1 MIRFM
6 SPSQHDRALQDRATR
21 LRERQ
26 QTQRAAL
33 VKVPAALARVDAVV
47 ARERAREEIERQ
59 AALLAELKRQAKE
72 LAASQ
77 RRELGGR
84 ALRSADEE
92 RDAAAAV
99 IAEAVDAFGSRAA
112 AAEGLGVPQRTVS
125 EYVARNARTRGKD
138 VGQALADDADPDD
151 DQPSQHQLPLV

>member
-1 MIRFM
+1 M
-6 SPSQHDRALQDRATR
+6 SPSQHDRALQDRANR

-26 QTQRAAL
+26 QAQRAAL
-33 VKVPAALARVDAVV
+33 VKVPAALARVDAVA
-47 ARERAREEIERQ
+47 ARERAQEEIERQ
-59 AALLAELKRQAKE
+59 TALLAGLKRQAKE

-84 ALRSADEE
+84 ALRSAGEE

-112 AAEGLGVPQRTVS
+112 AAEALGVAQRTVS
-125 EYVARNARTRGKD
+125 EYVARNARGLGKD
-138 VGQALADDADPDD
+138 VGQDLAEDADPDD
-151 DQPSQHQLPLV
+151 EQPRQEQLPLA